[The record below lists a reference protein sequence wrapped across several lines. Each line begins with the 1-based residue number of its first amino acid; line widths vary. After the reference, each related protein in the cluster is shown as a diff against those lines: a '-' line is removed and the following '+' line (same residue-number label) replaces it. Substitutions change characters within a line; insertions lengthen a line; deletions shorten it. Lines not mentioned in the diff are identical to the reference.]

1 MNFDINDRIA
11 LLREELGLT
20 QTEFG
25 ARFGASRSVISNIE
39 YHKTEPKPL
48 QIDQIVR
55 VYGVRRE
62 WLETGEG
69 DMYAELSRR
78 EELVKSFG
86 RLVSDEV
93 GDDFKETFIN
103 ELLKLPPESW
113 VAIRDFCE
121 KLLNKKDGE

>member
-1 MNFDINDRIA
+1 MDTINSRIKELRNSLKLSQTDFGKRIGLSRGVIKNFD
-11 LLREELGLT
+11 EET
-20 QTEFG
+20 TTP
-25 ARFGASRSVISNIE
+25 N
-39 YHKTEPKPL
+39 PL
-48 QIDQIVR
+48 QIDQIVKE
-55 VYGVRRE
+55 YGVRRE

-113 VAIRDFCE
+113 AAIRDFCE